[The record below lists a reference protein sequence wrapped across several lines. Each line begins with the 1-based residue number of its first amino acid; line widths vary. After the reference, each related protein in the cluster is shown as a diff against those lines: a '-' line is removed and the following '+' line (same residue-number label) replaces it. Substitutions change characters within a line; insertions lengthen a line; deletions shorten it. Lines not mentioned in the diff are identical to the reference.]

1 LAADIQVMNNFF
13 RRFSAGVLLGSGW
26 LLTTG
31 LAVHAEEPAAA
42 PTSLGKFEAWEAF
55 TYQAE
60 DSKVCYVFSAP
71 AKSEVNKKVNRDP
84 AYFMITH
91 WPGRK
96 VKGQVSTI
104 IGYKFKEGSG
114 VKLEL
119 GDKSFDLYPVDNMA
133 WTDKAE
139 TEKAII
145 AAMKGGKSM
154 KVSGTSQRD
163 TETKDTYTLAGLKAA
178 LAKIDSVCK

>member
-1 LAADIQVMNNFF
+1 MAADINLMNNLF
-13 RRFSAGVLLGSGW
+13 RRLPAGILLGATVLL
-26 LLTTG
+26 TG
-31 LAVHAEEPAAA
+31 AAPVLAQEPTAT
-42 PTSLGKFEAWEAF
+42 PTSLGKFEGWEAF
-55 TYQAE
+55 TYTAE

-71 AKSEVNKKVNRDP
+71 AKSEANKKVNRDP

-104 IGYKFKEGSG
+104 IGYAFKDGSG
-114 VKLEL
+114 VKLEVA
-119 GDKSFDLYPVDNMA
+119 DKSFDLYPVDNMA
-133 WTDKAE
+133 WTDKPE

-145 AAMKGGKSM
+145 AAMKIGKAM
-154 KVSGTSQRD
+154 KISGTSQRG

>member
-1 LAADIQVMNNFF
+1 LAADIHVMNRFD
-13 RRFSAGVLLGSGW
+13 RRLSAGILLGAGW
-26 LLTTG
+26 LVALG
-31 LAVHAEEPAAA
+31 PVALAQEPAVT
-42 PTSLGKFEAWEAF
+42 PSSLGKFEAWEAF
-55 TYQAE
+55 TYKAE
-60 DSKVCYVFSAP
+60 DSKVCYVFAAP
-71 AKSEVNKKVNRDP
+71 AKVSRDP

-96 VKGQVSTI
+96 VRGQVSTI

-114 VKLEL
+114 VKLEV

-139 TEKAII
+139 TEKAIV
-145 AAMKGGKSM
+145 AAMKVGKSM
-154 KVSGTSQRD
+154 KISGTSQRG
-163 TETKDTYTLAGLKAA
+163 TETMDTYVLAGLKAA

>member
-1 LAADIQVMNNFF
+1 M
-13 RRFSAGVLLGSGW
+13 
-26 LLTTG
+26 
-31 LAVHAEEPAAA
+31 A

-71 AKSEVNKKVNRDP
+71 AKSEANKKVNRDP

-96 VKGQVSTI
+96 IKGQVSTI
-104 IGYKFKEGSG
+104 IGYTFKDGSG

-119 GDKSFDLYPVDNMA
+119 GDTSFELYPVDNMA
-133 WTDKAE
+133 WTDKPE
-139 TEKAII
+139 TEKAIV
-145 AAMKGGKSM
+145 AAMKGAKSM
-154 KVSGTSQRD
+154 KISGTSQRG
-163 TETKDTYTLAGLKAA
+163 TETQDTYTLAGLKAA

>member
-1 LAADIQVMNNFF
+1 MNNDF
-13 RRFSAGVLLGSGW
+13 RRLSAGILLGAGW
-26 LLTTG
+26 LWAAG
-31 LAVHAEEPAAA
+31 LPAFGQEPPVA

-71 AKSEVNKKVNRDP
+71 AKSEANKKVNRDP

-96 VKGQVSTI
+96 IKGQVSTI
-104 IGYKFKEGSG
+104 IGYTFKDGSG

-119 GDKSFDLYPVDNMA
+119 GDTSFELYPVDNMA
-133 WTDKAE
+133 WTDKPE
-139 TEKAII
+139 TEKAIV
-145 AAMKGGKSM
+145 AAMKGAKSM
-154 KVSGTSQRD
+154 KISGTSQRG
-163 TETKDTYTLAGLKAA
+163 TETQDTYTLAGLKAA